1 MEVKHFE
8 EEKSFNYNNKQSIN
22 EKKIYFH
29 LYKLQILVLSIFF
42 FTLLNLI
49 ILFRNN
55 YYKDDLNKNKIQKF
69 ITDKKEKL
77 LQNKN
82 ANYVTKDLMPTLL
95 SNEIN
100 RIYLKNINKKRTFE
114 NRFPLPKELDCK
126 SHMTKNEIVGFLS
139 FFTKN
144 TIFFETGSGCSSIYA
159 KYYAKKSYAVEG
171 SKYWYEIGIKNGLKD
186 NLIFH
191 DLKPDNHHYCY
202 PGKLSTLDDWKK
214 YFQAYDSSY
223 NADVILIDGRFKVAT
238 AMDIFD
244 KIKEDTIVL
253 IHEFQERPIYFIL
266 EKYYQYVYHWDRLT
280 AFIKKNGINSI
291 PIDIQKQYWNKES
304 AF

>member
-82 ANYVTKDLMPTLL
+82 ANYVTKDLMPALL

-126 SHMTKNEIVGFLS
+126 SHMTKNEIQ
-139 FFTKN
+139 
-144 TIFFETGSGCSSIYA
+144 
-159 KYYAKKSYAVEG
+159 
-171 SKYWYEIGIKNGLKD
+171 
-186 NLIFH
+186 
-191 DLKPDNHHYCY
+191 
-202 PGKLSTLDDWKK
+202 
-214 YFQAYDSSY
+214 YF
-223 NADVILIDGRFKVAT
+223 
-238 AMDIFD
+238 
-244 KIKEDTIVL
+244 
-253 IHEFQERPIYFIL
+253 
-266 EKYYQYVYHWDRLT
+266 
-280 AFIKKNGINSI
+280 
-291 PIDIQKQYWNKES
+291 
-304 AF
+304 